1 MRRVACYSDDMVR
14 ASSENTCASSS
25 VEMRELTCAVIWF
38 GVSGPQEA
46 AMVAVAAAR
55 LSSCWSNRR
64 AAAECSAAAMAASR
78 PAACATVALL
88 SL

>member
-1 MRRVACYSDDMVR
+1 MRRVACYSKDTVR
-14 ASSENTCASSS
+14 VRSKDTCASS
-25 VEMRELTCAVIWF
+25 RTDIRKLTCAVIWF

-55 LSSCWSNRR
+55 LSSRWSSRR

-78 PAACATVALL
+78 PAAYATVAI
-88 SL
+88 